1 MPMLKLKSM
10 EVRRLSFKLKSDARR
25 FFIKL
30 RAVLVLG
37 LKKLNFNYL
46 KVVS

>member
-1 MPMLKLKSM
+1 
-10 EVRRLSFKLKSDARR
+10 LKSDARR

-37 LKKLNFNYL
+37 LKKLNLYYF
-46 KVVS
+46 KGVSKDGDLLMESDWS